1 MRIDVYRIAA
11 AAVALMVLAPG
22 APAAEMNTAAGKQL
36 AKEWCAAC
44 HVVEEGQTETTST
57 AAPTFLDVAANPE
70 TTEMSLRAFFAT
82 PHEQM
87 PDFQLT
93 NQQTDD
99 IIAYILSLRK
109 Q

>member
-1 MRIDVYRIAA
+1 MRIKLHRITTSV
-11 AAVALMVLAPG
+11 VALVALAAG
-22 APAAEMNTAAGKQL
+22 ANAAEMNAAAGKQL

-44 HVVEEGQTETTST
+44 HVVEQGQMETTST
-57 AAPTFLDVAANPE
+57 AAPTFFDIAANPA

-93 NQQTDD
+93 NEQTDN

-109 Q
+109 